1 MLELSADQ
9 MHGLVDEAMRRIV
22 EHITSLPGQPAHDV
36 DGAMEVA
43 RSVIEREPPERGTA
57 AGVLLDEVFR
67 LAKKSFNAAGPG
79 YLAYIPG
86 GGLFPSAVA
95 DLVADSLNRYTGVC
109 AAAPA
114 LVQLETNVIRWFCR
128 MAGYDQPSA
137 GGFLTTGGSLAN
149 FTAVVTA
156 RRDRLPE
163 NFLHGTIYA
172 SDQVHHSVLKAA
184 ALAGFPA
191 ANVRE
196 VATDERFRMR
206 VDSLSE
212 RLAADRAAG
221 MHPFLLV
228 ASAGTTNSGA
238 VDDLE
243 ALAAVARSEDLWL
256 HVDGAYGG
264 FFVLT
269 ERGRATLKGIEQ
281 ADSITLDP
289 HKTLFLPFG
298 TGSLL
303 VRDAATLQRAHGMHA
318 EYLPELQREAE
329 LVDFC
334 EISPELSRDFRGLR
348 VWLPLKMYGLA
359 AFRAELDEKL
369 DLIAWATAELR
380 AIPGIEIV
388 AEPQLTIVAF
398 LLHREGI
405 DDDTLNRRLLEK
417 INARKRV
424 MLTPTVLRG
433 RFVIR
438 LCIVSFRTHMDRMQ
452 MCMEDIRAAIEEVD
466 RGTIAP

>member
-9 MHGLVDEAMRRIV
+9 MRGLVDEAMQRIV
-22 EHITSLPGQPAHDV
+22 EHITTLPDQPACNV
-36 DGAMEVA
+36 EGSMEVA
-43 RSVIEREPPERGTA
+43 RSVIEREPPERGTE
-57 AGVLLDEVFR
+57 AGTLLDEVFA
-67 LAKKSFNAAGPG
+67 LATRSFNAAGPG

-95 DLVADSLNRYTGVC
+95 DLVADALNRYTGVC
-109 AAAPA
+109 AAAPP

-128 MAGYDQPSA
+128 MVGYEQPPA

-163 NFLHGTIYA
+163 NFLRGTIYA
-172 SDQVHHSVLKAA
+172 SDQVHHSVMKAA

-196 VATDERFRMR
+196 VATDDRFRMDAGGLQAR
-206 VDSLSE
+206 IAS
-212 RLAADRAAG
+212 DRSAG
-221 MHPFLLV
+221 MQPFLLV

-264 FFVLT
+264 FFFLT
-269 ERGRATLKGIEQ
+269 ERGRTALKGLEQ

-298 TGSLL
+298 TGCLL

-348 VWLPLKMYGLA
+348 VWLPLKMHGLA

-369 DLIAWATAELR
+369 DLIAWTTAELR

-398 LLHREGI
+398 RLRRDGV
-405 DDDTLNRRLLEK
+405 DDDTLNRRLLDK

-424 MLTPTVLRG
+424 MLTPTLLRG
-433 RFVIR
+433 QFVIR
-438 LCIVSFRTHMDRMQ
+438 ICIVSFRTHMERMK
-452 MCMEDIRAAIEEVD
+452 MCLDDIRAAIAEL
-466 RGTIAP
+466 